1 MFIGV
6 GAPQGWLD
14 AAAGRF
20 LRGFRARARDAEVQ
34 TKFSADTR
42 PAWPRA
48 AGRRCEPGGGGQDP
62 MCRVIATLGQGGG
75 ARAARAP
82 PQAFQ
87 SNSATETGQW
97 PKTPFRFAFRA
108 FRPPL
113 GLSGFDGRPRHGAV
127 LRDFQRNSEQVGT
140 RNLATTRFRFR
151 DALDSRE
158 LLPHAQSG
166 HLAEPIRAPQPP
178 DCPPKCGARG
188 A

>member
-1 MFIGV
+1 MRQRVGV
-6 GAPQGWLD
+6 SAGSGLGLATPKYRRNSQQTLGRHGHVPPAVD
-14 AAAGRF
+14 AN
-20 LRGFRARARDAEVQ
+20 
-34 TKFSADTR
+34 
-42 PAWPRA
+42 PI
-48 AGRRCEPGGGGQDP
+48 GGQDL

-87 SNSATETGQW
+87 SNSATETRQW
-97 PKTPFRFAFRA
+97 PQTPFRFAFRA

-127 LRDFQRNSEQVGT
+127 LRDFQRNSVHVGT

-178 DCPPKCGARG
+178 DCPPKCGTRG